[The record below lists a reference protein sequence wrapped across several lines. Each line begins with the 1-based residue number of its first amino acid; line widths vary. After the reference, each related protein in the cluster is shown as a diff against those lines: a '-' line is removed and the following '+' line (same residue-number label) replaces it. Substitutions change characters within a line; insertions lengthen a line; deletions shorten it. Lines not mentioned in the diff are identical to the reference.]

1 MSRTDSITSRWVV
14 AIDGG
19 GSKVA
24 GAIAPL
30 SATGCLD
37 RNSPIPNSVRLKS
50 AGVGSAAVATWKDA
64 RINLASMLENLL
76 EEAGANASEVV
87 HAVLM
92 LAGAGRPDDVQR
104 VTESLLE
111 RSSFRSCSQLTVT
124 SDIGPMI
131 QHAADLDHKVPAI
144 VLIAGTG
151 SLVGAI
157 DSNRNLIRA
166 GGWGPVLG
174 DEGSGWRIAIGALKP
189 ICMWIDRGNPNEEPP
204 ETLDIVTKFLSEK
217 RLLPDRNKLNSA
229 LIALA
234 SDRHLAAQL
243 APEILKFSAT
253 SEGSSTQRFVRD
265 QFSLLVK
272 QIEDVYH
279 RLGVTSDWRLCLAGG
294 LASHDQHFQN
304 FLNAELEL
312 RCIPPVSTTVLDPLE
327 AGLRFA
333 TRSS

>member
-1 MSRTDSITSRWVV
+1 MSLTDSIASRWIV

-30 SATGCLD
+30 SATGCFRLD
-37 RNSPIPNSVRLKS
+37 SPIPNCVRLKS

-64 RINLASMLENLL
+64 RINLVSMLENLL

-111 RSSFRSCSQLTVT
+111 RTSFRSCSQLTVT

-157 DSNRNLIRA
+157 DSNGKLIRA
-166 GGWGPVLG
+166 GGWGPALG

-189 ICMWIDRGNPNEEPP
+189 ICMWIDRGDPNEEPP
-204 ETLDIVTKFLSEK
+204 ETLDIVTRFLLDK
-217 RLLPDRNKLNSA
+217 RLLPDPDRLNSG
-229 LIALA
+229 LIAVA

-243 APEILKFSAT
+243 APEILKFST
-253 SEGSSTQRFVRD
+253 TVEGKRLYRFVRG
-265 QFSLLVK
+265 QFWLLAK

-279 RLGVTSDWRLCLAGG
+279 RLGITSDWRLCLAGG
-294 LASHDQHFQN
+294 LASNDQHFQD

-312 RCIPPVSTTVLDPLE
+312 RRIPPVSTTVLDPLE

>member
-1 MSRTDSITSRWVV
+1 MSLTDSITSRWIV

-30 SATGCLD
+30 NATGCFD
-37 RNSPIPNSVRLKS
+37 RNGPIPNSVRLKS
-50 AGVGSAAVATWKDA
+50 AGVGSAVAATWKDA
-64 RINLASMLENLL
+64 RINLVSMLENLL
-76 EEAGANASEVV
+76 EEAGANASDVV

-111 RSSFRSCSQLTVT
+111 RASLRSCSKLTVT
-124 SDIGPMI
+124 SDIGPLI
-131 QHAADLDHKVPAI
+131 QHATDLDHKVPAI
-144 VLIAGTG
+144 VVIAGTG
-151 SLVGAI
+151 SLVGAF

-174 DEGSGWRIAIGALKP
+174 DEGSAWRIAIGALQP
-189 ICMWIDRGNPNEEPP
+189 ICRWIDRGDPNEEPP

-217 RLLPDRNKLNSA
+217 RLLPDRDRLNSG
-229 LIALA
+229 LIAIA
-234 SDRHLAAQL
+234 GDRHLAAQL
-243 APEILKFSAT
+243 APEILKFST
-253 SEGSSTQRFVRD
+253 TLEGKLIYRFVRG
-265 QFSLLVK
+265 QFWLLVK

-279 RLGVTSDWRLCLAGG
+279 RLGITADWRLCLAGG
-294 LASHDQHFQN
+294 LASNDQHFQN

-312 RCIPPVSTTVLDPLE
+312 RRIPAVSTTVLDPLE

-333 TRSS
+333 TRS